1 MDQPLPP
8 IDYATPPRRTT
19 PRWQGAALAVLTIVF
34 IGAILYAKRS
44 LSRPVPA
51 PRAVSAVVPPMPVTL
66 PQDPFQVTVP
76 NSNYNIYLP
85 PGGRTP
91 TIYVG
96 RFTPAEANLHVY
108 LPGNVNS
115 TATAPVQVGR
125 PVQFGHGGQTIYM
138 TMISA
143 QPDNTDLVL
152 EFSLSGPATTH
163 QATP

>member
-1 MDQPLPP
+1 MDQPPPP

-19 PRWQGAALAVLTIVF
+19 PRWQWAALAVLTIVF
-34 IGAILYAKRS
+34 VGAILYAKRS
-44 LSRPVPA
+44 LSRPIPPPPVV
-51 PRAVSAVVPPMPVTL
+51 AVALPVPVTL

-76 NSNYNIYLP
+76 RSNYNIYLP
-85 PGGRTP
+85 PGLRTP
-91 TIYVG
+91 TIYIG
-96 RFTPAEANLHVY
+96 RFTPTDANLHVY

-152 EFSLSGPATTH
+152 EFSLSGPATTQ

>member
-19 PRWQGAALAVLTIVF
+19 PRWQWAALAGLTIVF

-91 TIYVG
+91 TSLAVRSSNAAG
-96 RFTPAEANLHVY
+96 R
-108 LPGNVNS
+108 S
-115 TATAPVQVGR
+115 RTARSSPTTAR
-125 PVQFGHGGQTIYM
+125 SIR
-138 TMISA
+138 
-143 QPDNTDLVL
+143 
-152 EFSLSGPATTH
+152 
-163 QATP
+163 